1 MGLFGWGKKKDGPVK
16 NTAPLLS
23 GQQLREAVTACV
35 AEELARIG
43 FIDGPSSMLTLE
55 SDSGL
60 YDTVF
65 GRHITEQRFL
75 AMKKMSVDTYLRVS
89 GMHILGCGMYV
100 RRMQDRFGKAAAD
113 FSMEEVKGIV
123 STWDGTDTF
132 YEGLKVFG
140 CSTDSE
146 TGKQLIEV
154 VKKGYEIYIASVSNA
169 WEDPE
174 NLNIMM
180 KVMYDAGFTA
190 AEKLSTSSKA

>member
-60 YDTVF
+60 YDIVF

-75 AMKKMSVDTYLRVS
+75 AMKKMSVDTFS
-89 GMHILGCGMYV
+89 YV
-100 RRMQDRFGKAAAD
+100 
-113 FSMEEVKGIV
+113 
-123 STWDGTDTF
+123 
-132 YEGLKVFG
+132 L
-140 CSTDSE
+140 
-146 TGKQLIEV
+146 
-154 VKKGYEIYIASVSNA
+154 
-169 WEDPE
+169 
-174 NLNIMM
+174 
-180 KVMYDAGFTA
+180 
-190 AEKLSTSSKA
+190 